1 MSDDKQKI
9 LHSALARLLTPLVR
23 LMLRN
28 GVTHGV
34 FEEIA
39 RKVYVDVAEKDFS
52 LDNKK
57 QTTTR
62 ISTLTGLNRKE
73 VARLQQMD
81 ADNTDYSLKEQHR
94 VARVIFGW
102 INNPSYLQT
111 DGEPKA
117 LSFDKDELN
126 FSTLVK
132 QYSGDMTPRAIFDEL
147 KAKGVIQVDDKGLI
161 QLLQR
166 AYIPTT
172 SEVEKL
178 KILGVDVNGLIN
190 TIDRNIYQTEKD
202 PFFQRKVYYD
212 NLPEEALPLIK
223 KLVSSRSQ
231 ALMEEVNRLMAEYDR
246 DANPNSMGTGKHS
259 AGLGIFYFE
268 NDDES
273 QEK

>member
-9 LHSALARLLTPLVR
+9 LHSALAKLLTPLVR

-39 RKVYVDVAEKDFS
+39 RKIYVDVAEKDFS
-52 LDNKK
+52 LDDKK

-62 ISTLTGLNRKE
+62 ISTITGLNRKE

-81 ADNTDYSLKEQHR
+81 ASNADYSLKEQHR

-102 INNPSYLQT
+102 INNPSYLQL
-111 DGEPKA
+111 DGDPKP

-147 KAKGVIQVDDKGLI
+147 NAKGVIQIDDDGLI
-161 QLLQR
+161 HLLQR

-172 SEVEKL
+172 SEVDKL
-178 KILGVDVNGLIN
+178 KILGVDVNGLIS
-190 TIDRNIYQTEKD
+190 TIDRNIYQSEKE

-223 KLVSSRSQ
+223 KLIASRSQ

-246 DANPNSMGTGKHS
+246 DANPNSQGTGRKA

-268 NDDES
+268 DDS